1 MGIKLCTKE
10 NCALER
16 RNYPPGQHGKTRR
29 PRKVMGYA
37 LQLGEK
43 QKVRFV
49 YGVLER
55 QFRRYFERAGRMKGV
70 VGENLLS
77 LLERRLDNVIFRMG
91 FARSRQQARQ
101 IVGHGHV
108 QVNGKKVDIASFS
121 VKLGDVVEIR
131 EKSHKHGGIV
141 EAREY
146 MSYALPPMWMEADRD
161 NFSGRII
168 ALPKREDVAD
178 IPINEQLIVEL
189 YSR

>member
-29 PRKVMGYA
+29 PRKIMGYA
-37 LQLGEK
+37 LQLVEK

-91 FARSRQQARQ
+91 FARSRQQDRQ

-121 VKLGDVVEIR
+121 VKLGDIVEIR
-131 EKSHKHGGIV
+131 EKSRKHGGIV

-168 ALPKREDVAD
+168 ALPKREDVAE

>member
-121 VKLGDVVEIR
+121 VKLGDVVQIR

>member
-29 PRKVMGYA
+29 PRKVLGYA
-37 LQLGEK
+37 LQLTEK

-55 QFRRYFERAGRMKGV
+55 PFRRYFQKASRMRGV
-70 VGENLLS
+70 VGENLLA
-77 LLERRLDNVIFRMG
+77 LLERRLDNVVFRMG
-91 FARSRQQARQ
+91 FARSRPQARQ
-101 IVGHGHV
+101 VVGHGHV
-108 QVNGKKVDIASFS
+108 QVNGHKVDIPSYS
-121 VKLGDVVEIR
+121 VKPGDVVEVR
-131 EKSHKHGGIV
+131 EKSRKHRGIL

-146 MSYALPPMWMEADRD
+146 MSYALPPMWMQVDRD
-161 NFSGRII
+161 NFSGQI
-168 ALPKREDVAD
+168 AAVPKREDIAD